1 MLQPSRSLGCC
12 QEVCAVERVRTLTTR
27 RPKAATDRARGNE
40 APCHIHATCNDKERH
55 AILTNESVR
64 QYRVSFFVILTNESV
79 LAGRSLLPCVS
90 ARSLV
95 RRTRS
100 RGAGSNPVIPM
111 AEVKP

>member
-55 AILTNESVR
+55 AILTNESV
-64 QYRVSFFVILTNESV
+64 